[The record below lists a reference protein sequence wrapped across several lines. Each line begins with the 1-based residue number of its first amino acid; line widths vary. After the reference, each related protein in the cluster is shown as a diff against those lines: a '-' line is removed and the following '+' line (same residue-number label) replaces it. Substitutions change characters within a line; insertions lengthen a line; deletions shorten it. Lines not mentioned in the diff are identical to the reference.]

1 MVAETGSQLVD
12 SKRNA
17 KALRR
22 KDFGN
27 GSLRLSAVAFLLFL
41 CEVICFRVEF
51 LLWNQLNWEIKMH
64 RDYDVIVVGGG
75 HAGIEAALVCA
86 RSGYRGAMT
95 TMDVTTMGKMS
106 CNPAIGGIA
115 KGQVVREVDALG
127 GEMGRCIDRTG
138 IHFKM
143 LNQSKGP
150 AVHSPRAQA
159 DRHAYQQDMQR
170 VCEAQDNLDLIDA
183 LIEDFVLDGD
193 TLVGVKT
200 DQGETISARAVVV
213 CTGTFLGG
221 KLHYGLDD
229 VPGGRAGELPAQKL
243 SNAYKKLGFEIAR
256 QKTGTCPRLH
266 KDTINYDA
274 LKAQA
279 GDDRP
284 RPFSFS
290 TPIDSFNPNKVVCW
304 ITYTNPKTHEII
316 SASLDKSPMFTGKI
330 GATGTRYCPSI
341 EDKVHRFAHRDEH
354 RLFLE
359 PEGLSTDEVYV
370 NGLSTSLPVDVQ
382 AAVLKTIPG
391 LENAEILRAGY
402 AVEYDFVQPTELKP
416 NLETKRVHGL
426 FHAGQINGT
435 SGYEEAAGQGIY
447 AGINAMRY
455 LDDASP
461 LYISRSEAYIG
472 VLVDDLVTRGVL
484 EPYRLFTSRAEYRL
498 LLRHDNADERLTHYG
513 IASNDVRDR
522 LHEKQLCVRDEIA
535 RLESETISPNGDINA
550 LLTERGE
557 APMNEPQPASR
568 LLRRPNLNINDVW
581 RITSPTE
588 PLSFEE
594 GEQVEIQ
601 VKYQGYIERQEREL
615 ERFRAAE
622 SMAIPDDFDYFA
634 VPGMPIESQ
643 ERLSQVRPINFGQ
656 AARVPGVR
664 PTDITSLHIH
674 FEKLRRQLQPA

>member
-1 MVAETGSQLVD
+1 LRFIRSLNRDILPGC
-12 SKRNA
+12 
-17 KALRR
+17 AL
-22 KDFGN
+22 
-27 GSLRLSAVAFLLFL
+27 LSIRPGVN
-41 CEVICFRVEF
+41 E
-51 LLWNQLNWEIKMH
+51 KMH
-64 RDYDVIVVGGG
+64 RDYDIIVVGGG

-86 RSGYRGAMT
+86 RSGYRCAMT
-95 TMDVTTMGKMS
+95 TMDVTTIGKMS

-159 DRHAYQQDMQR
+159 DRHAYQRDMQR
-170 VCEAQDNLDLIDA
+170 VCETQDNLDLIDA
-183 LIEDFVLDGD
+183 LIEDFVLEGD
-193 TLVGVKT
+193 KLVGVVT
-200 DQGETISARAVVV
+200 AAGETISTQAVIV

-221 KLHYGLDD
+221 KLHYGLEDT
-229 VPGGRAGELPAQKL
+229 PGGRAGELPAQQL
-243 SNAYKKLGFEIAR
+243 SNAYKRLGFEIAR

-266 KDTINYDA
+266 KDTIDYDA
-274 LKAQA
+274 MTPQP
-279 GDDRP
+279 GDERP

-290 TPIDSFNPNKVVCW
+290 TERDTFDPNKVVCW
-304 ITYTNPKTHEII
+304 ISYTNPESHKII
-316 SASLDKSPMFTGKI
+316 SANLDRSPMFTGKI

-359 PEGLSTDEVYV
+359 PEGMDTDEVYV

-391 LENAEILRAGY
+391 LEKAEILRAGY

-416 NLETKRVHGL
+416 TLETKRVRGL

-447 AGINAMRY
+447 AGFNAMRY
-455 LDDASP
+455 IENAEP
-461 LYISRSEAYIG
+461 LYISRSDAYIG

-498 LLRHDNADERLTHYG
+498 LLRHDNADQRLMHFG
-513 IASNDVRDR
+513 IASNDARDR
-522 LHEKQLCVRDEIA
+522 LHRKQMRVTQEIA
-535 RLESETISPNGDINA
+535 RLESIIVSPSADINA
-550 LLTERGE
+550 LLAERGE

-568 LLRRPNLNINDVW
+568 VLRRPNVRMEDVW
-581 RITSPTE
+581 RITAPGE
-588 PLSFEE
+588 ALSFEE
-594 GEQVEIQ
+594 GEQVAIQ
-601 VKYQGYIERQEREL
+601 VKYHGYIERQEREL

-622 SMAIPDDFDYFA
+622 TKTIPGDFDYFA
-634 VPGMPIESQ
+634 VPGMPRESQ
-643 ERLSQVRPINFGQ
+643 ERLSQVRPVSFGQ

-664 PTDITSLHIH
+664 PSDITSLHIY
-674 FEKLRRQLQPA
+674 FEKRARELQLA